1 LRGYEAKC
9 SGSEEDLIGIVL
21 QHAPDVVVY
30 LLTDGSHWDL
40 AVLQLLRRVRPL
52 VPLILVSADA
62 SVRMRLAVL
71 GLRPTYL
78 AMSPEETGE
87 ILEAIEAVLR

>member
-1 LRGYEAKC
+1 
-9 SGSEEDLIGIVL
+9 
-21 QHAPDVVVY
+21 
-30 LLTDGSHWDL
+30 
-40 AVLQLLRRVRPL
+40 LLRRVRPL